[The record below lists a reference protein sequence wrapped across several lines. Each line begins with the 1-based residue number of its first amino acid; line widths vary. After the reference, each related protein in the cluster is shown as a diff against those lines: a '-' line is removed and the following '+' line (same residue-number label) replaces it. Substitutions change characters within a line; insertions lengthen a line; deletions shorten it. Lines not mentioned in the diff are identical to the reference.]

1 MAGFDDTKN
10 EGEFSNPTDLARPA
24 RGARAVTPA
33 DSDLTHPLKMIAT
46 RGLYIGT
53 AGNVAVLLLND
64 ADPVTF
70 IGVLAGSILPLRV
83 IQVRTTNTTASNIVA
98 LY

>member
-1 MAGFDDTKN
+1 MGSDNTKN
-10 EGEFSNPTDLARPA
+10 EGEFSVASDLARPA

-53 AGNVAVLLLND
+53 AGNVSVILMND
-64 ADPVTF
+64 SDPVNF

-83 IQVRTTNTTASNIVA
+83 RQVRSTSTTASNIVA